1 MKCSLGTSD
10 FLEKISS
17 LSYSVVFLYLFALIT
32 EEGFLISSCYSL
44 EPHVQGGVAV
54 RGQEGREELLHV
66 QGQEGRR
73 LGDTPY
79 PR

>member
-1 MKCSLGTSD
+1 MLDLFPPLKLILHNLLYPG
-10 FLEKISS
+10 
-17 LSYSVVFLYLFALIT
+17 VYLFALIT

-66 QGQEGRR
+66 QGQEGRW
-73 LGDTPY
+73 
-79 PR
+79 